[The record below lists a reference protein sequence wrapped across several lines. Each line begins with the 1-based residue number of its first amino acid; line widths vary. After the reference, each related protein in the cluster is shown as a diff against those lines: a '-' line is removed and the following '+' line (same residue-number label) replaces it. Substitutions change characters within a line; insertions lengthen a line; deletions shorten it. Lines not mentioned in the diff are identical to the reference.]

1 MAETTSFQLLEDKI
15 TRAIDKIADLK
26 SENSELQKRMKVL
39 EKEKAALMKT
49 VARMG
54 KQPVSKGSDLDVNK
68 LRNKVDSL
76 LGKLDELNL

>member
-1 MAETTSFQLLEDKI
+1 MTETTSFQLLEEKI
-15 TRAIDKIADLK
+15 TRAIKKIADLK

-39 EKEKAALMKT
+39 EKEKAALKKT
-49 VARMG
+49 VAQKG
-54 KQPVSKGSDLDVNK
+54 KQTAGTGTELDVGK